1 MNMPG
6 SRSIAIIG
14 STGSIGTQALQVVDL
29 MPDRFCVSALTAHS
43 NSALLFR
50 QVRKY
55 RPKFA
60 GLSGGEVEV
69 PPDLRFC
76 EWAFGGK
83 ALEMAS
89 GGVPCEDVLVSV
101 VGMVGLRCVL
111 AARNSGKRVLLAN
124 KEALVAGGALVMD
137 LCPPD
142 EANPGL
148 IPVDSEHSAVYQCL
162 LAARGNP
169 YRSIILTASGGPFRT
184 WTKEAIRNATLEN
197 ALRHPTWTMGRK
209 ITVDSATMFNKALE
223 IIEAKWLFHAAPE
236 QIEVL
241 VHPESI
247 VHSMVVYADGAVLAQ
262 LGMPD
267 MRAPIAYAMN
277 YPHRLENGTPA
288 LHLGQM
294 GTLHFEQPDTVR
306 FPAIPLAY
314 QALRAGGS
322 ACCVLNAA
330 NETAANA
337 FLTGKAR
344 FRQIAPIVEETLNR
358 VGTGTAGTLEIVLE
372 ADRMARFEAERL
384 IGLHYAEDV

>member
-1 MNMPG
+1 VKMAD
-6 SRSIAIIG
+6 RRIAIIG
-14 STGSIGTQALQVVDL
+14 STGSIGTQALKVVDL
-29 MPDRFCVSALTAHS
+29 QPERFEVTALTAHC
-43 NSALLFR
+43 NSVLLFE

-55 RPKFA
+55 RPAFA
-60 GLSGGEVEV
+60 GLSGGEVQI
-69 PPDLRFC
+69 PRDLRFC
-76 EWAFGGK
+76 EWSFGNN

-89 GGVPCEDVLVSV
+89 GSIPCDDVLAAV

-111 AARNSGKRVLLAN
+111 AARRSGKRVLLAN
-124 KEALVAGGALVMD
+124 KEALVTGGQLVMD

-162 LAARGNP
+162 LAARGNT

-184 WTKEAIRNATLEN
+184 WTANAIRNATLED
-197 ALRHPTWTMGRK
+197 ALRHPTWNMGRK

-247 VHSMVVYADGAVLAQ
+247 VHSMVSFPDGAILAQ
-262 LGMPD
+262 LGVPD
-267 MRAPIAYAMN
+267 MRAPVSFAMN
-277 YPHRLENGTPA
+277 YPKRLDNGTPA
-288 LHLGQM
+288 LHLDLL
-294 GTLHFEQPDTVR
+294 GTLHFEQPDNER

-314 QALRAGGS
+314 QALWAGGT

-330 NETAANA
+330 NEAAASA
-337 FLTGKAR
+337 FLQGRAR

-358 VGTGTAGTLEIVLE
+358 MGTGAADTFEKVLE
-372 ADRMARFEAERL
+372 VDRAAREAAENL
-384 IGLHYAEDV
+384 IQLHYAEDV